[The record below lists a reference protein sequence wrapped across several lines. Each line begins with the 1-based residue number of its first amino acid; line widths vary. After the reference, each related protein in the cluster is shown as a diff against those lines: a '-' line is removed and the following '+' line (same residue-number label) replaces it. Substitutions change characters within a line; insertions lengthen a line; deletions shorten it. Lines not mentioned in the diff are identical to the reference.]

1 MRAASGRPSPR
12 HPFRMGGMGIPQGF
26 DLIVWKLTRAARS
39 QGART
44 HPISRSRLF
53 VMVTRHSGHDL
64 ADFKSR
70 PGTGAASAVGVSG
83 IAASDRVPAVQQY
96 QKEPEIG
103 LAQPAVIG
111 AQGV

>member
-1 MRAASGRPSPR
+1 
-12 HPFRMGGMGIPQGF
+12 
-26 DLIVWKLTRAARS
+26 
-39 QGART
+39 
-44 HPISRSRLF
+44 
-53 VMVTRHSGHDL
+53 MVTRHSGHDL

-70 PGTGAASAVGVSG
+70 PGTGAASAVSVSG

-111 AQGV
+111 AQGA